1 MFYMTVSSLGAYFFS
16 KPLLYRKKNKSI
28 ISLETLCM
36 HTQYLD
42 NLDGLNRQKQVQEA
56 GTNPFIL
63 IMQAPVKRNF

>member
-1 MFYMTVSSLGAYFFS
+1 
-16 KPLLYRKKNKSI
+16 
-28 ISLETLCM
+28 M

-63 IMQAPVKRNF
+63 IMQAPVKRNFYCSKLVHGRRRRRKRKYKAEFQEENL

>member
-1 MFYMTVSSLGAYFFS
+1 
-16 KPLLYRKKNKSI
+16 
-28 ISLETLCM
+28 M

-63 IMQAPVKRNF
+63 IMQAPVKFQEENLLWIINYILNYAQI